1 MVIGIAGPS
10 ASGKTTIAKM
20 LEEELQAVRL
30 RYSDILAEIA
40 KERKLDVTDKSV
52 LQNLYLSEREK
63 RGENWLSEEM
73 AEKAAGVSGKHLVI
87 EGNRRKVDYE
97 TLCRIAAARGDT
109 VKLLFIDARPEIR
122 FARFNKY
129 PDEHGYQKVT
139 LEEFIN
145 LENNEAEAEI
155 PYFKEIAEREG
166 IYIDTSDC
174 DVEESK
180 KLVREALSIPVSNK
194 N

>member
-20 LEEELQAVRL
+20 LEEEHNAVRL

-40 KERKLDVTDKSV
+40 KERELDITDKSV

-63 RGENWLSEEM
+63 KGENWLAEAM
-73 AEKAAGVSGKHLVI
+73 AEKAAGVSGEHLVI

-97 TLCRIAAARGDT
+97 TLCRIAAARGDS
-109 VKLLFIDARPEIR
+109 VKLIFIDARPEIR

-139 LEEFIN
+139 LEEFVK
-145 LENNEAEAEI
+145 LEQNEAEAEI
-155 PYFKEIAEREG
+155 PYFKDIAKREG

-180 KLVREALSIPVSNK
+180 QKIREALGLK
-194 N
+194 